1 MARDAV
7 IEARLQRWAESVTVG
22 NGSGFPVTNVLHHS
36 WSPPSPGVTPTMKV
50 STVHSDARA
59 TGAAVNRLKPK
70 LQAVVK
76 RHYLNR
82 WPLAAIAA
90 GLGCAESTV
99 VARLDAAHQALHADL
114 LGGKFCIELQPG
126 YSQAT

>member
-7 IEARLQRWAESVTVG
+7 IEARLQRWAAACTVG
-22 NGSGFPVTNVLHHS
+22 DGSGYPVMSVLHED

-50 STVHSDARA
+50 SSHSDASETHRA
-59 TGAAVNRLKPK
+59 VGRLRPK
-70 LQAVVK
+70 LQAVVVL
-76 RHYLNR
+76 HYCKR
-82 WPLAAIAA
+82 WPLATMAA
-90 GLGCAESTV
+90 ALECAESTV
-99 VARLDAAHQALHADL
+99 VTRLDAAHQALHADL